1 MAKNFLGVNVNFGSE
16 MNHNIITLIKK
27 EFLSEW
33 RQRYALN
40 GIVLYLASTIF
51 VVYMSFKLKAGAI
64 DEPTWNALFW
74 IIILFTATNA
84 VAKSFIQESQGRLLY
99 YYSLA
104 KPEAFIISKT
114 IYYSTLMIC
123 MAIIGLLFYSLVMGS
138 QVNDLPM
145 FILVMCLGAIGLA
158 SALTMVSG
166 IASKAPNSS
175 SLMAILSFPV
185 IIPLLLII
193 IKTSKSAMDGLD
205 RGVYLDDML
214 ILLAI
219 NAIIIAVSYM
229 LFPYLWRS

>member
-1 MAKNFLGVNVNFGSE
+1 MLTLKPK
-16 MNHNIITLIKK
+16 MNSSVVTLIKK

-40 GIVLYLASTIF
+40 GIILYLASTIF
-51 VVYMSFKLKAGAI
+51 VVYMSFKLKSGAI

-104 KPEAFIISKT
+104 KAEAFIISKT
-114 IYYSTLMIC
+114 VYYSMLMIA
-123 MAIIGLLFYSLVMGS
+123 MAMIGLFFYILFMGS
-138 QVNDLPM
+138 LVNDLLM
-145 FILVMCLGAIGLA
+145 FLLVISLGSIGLA
-158 SALTMVSG
+158 SALTMISG

-185 IIPLLLII
+185 LIPLLLII

-219 NAIIIAVSYM
+219 NAIIMAVSYL

>member
-1 MAKNFLGVNVNFGSE
+1 MKE
-16 MNHNIITLIKK
+16 HQIITLIKK

-51 VVYMSFKLKAGAI
+51 VCYMSFGLKAGQI
-64 DEPTWNALFW
+64 DKLAWNALFW

-114 IYYSTLMIC
+114 IYYSLLM
-123 MAIIGLLFYSLVMGS
+123 MAMSLVGLFFYSVIMGNPIQDLVMYLLIIVLGS
-138 QVNDLPM
+138 L
-145 FILVMCLGAIGLA
+145 GLA
-158 SALTMVSG
+158 SALTMISG

-175 SLMAILSFPV
+175 SLMAVLSFPV
-185 IIPLLLII
+185 IIPLLLIV
-193 IKTSKSAMDGLD
+193 IKVSKSAMDGLD
-205 RGVYLDDML
+205 RSVYMDD
-214 ILLAI
+214 ILVLVAI
-219 NAIIIAVSYM
+219 NAIILAVSYM